1 MSIVFPSKVARAIRG
16 IVDEIV
22 PIVGQKAILYRF
34 EGEYR
39 DTDPDDPQT
48 AAEEIET
55 LYNASDVV
63 SNDKFSGP
71 IETELFVDWTDV
83 KKRLNDS
90 GTFVEDE
97 EPIEAVIKYDDY
109 APRKSYYK
117 IGWSPFN
124 PFDDTADVDTQA
136 AEDQTVQRLEIVD
149 IDTIGQETEA
159 SFRAQMAVK
168 RTDNELADTDTG
180 PMADVPSGFFEV

>member
-1 MSIVFPSKVARAIRG
+1 VSIVFPSKVARAIRG

-34 EGEYR
+34 EGEYEN
-39 DTDPDDPQT
+39 TDPDNPQT

-55 LYNASDVV
+55 LYNAQ
-63 SNDKFSGP
+63 FSGP
-71 IETELFVDWTDV
+71 IETELFVDWTEV

-90 GTFVEDE
+90 GTFVEEE

-117 IGWSPFN
+117 IGWSPFD

-136 AEDQTVQRLEIVD
+136 AEDQTIQRLEIVD

-168 RTDNELADTDTG
+168 RTNDELADTDTG
-180 PMADVPSGFFEV
+180 PMADVPNGFFEV